1 MAMQGTDDFALG
13 PSSYVEEP
21 SNPRTRRCLL
31 RLLRLTK
38 LLRIVR
44 SSRLINRYRADMSI
58 SYGIIQLNMFV
69 VVTRAWYLR

>member
-1 MAMQGTDDFALG
+1 M
-13 PSSYVEEP
+13 
-21 SNPRTRRCLL
+21 RLL